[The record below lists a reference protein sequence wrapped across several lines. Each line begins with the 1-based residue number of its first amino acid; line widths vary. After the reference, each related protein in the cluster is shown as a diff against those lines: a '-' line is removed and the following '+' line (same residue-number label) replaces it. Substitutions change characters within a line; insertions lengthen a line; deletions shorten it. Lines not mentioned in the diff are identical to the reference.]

1 MADAVLTETQT
12 EKCISFCNLIK
23 MFLHKRIY
31 LQLIVFTVYLKMGFT
46 ALQRIQYCLKNYILK
61 YCPTFFD
68 THVYESIKIS
78 LNPLSLHILFNEKER
93 FFHFLNTD

>member
-1 MADAVLTETQT
+1 MADAVLTEAQT

-46 ALQRIQYCLKNYILK
+46 ALPRIQYCLKNYILK
-61 YCPTFFD
+61 YFPTFFD

-78 LNPLSLHILFNEKER
+78 LNPLSLQ
-93 FFHFLNTD
+93 FFSMRKRYFFTS